1 MKINEPNRITNLQ
14 QYSSTRHTRAGQAD
28 GARRKDELT
37 ISPEAMELLESNRL
51 NGAARPEKLA
61 ELKESV
67 SSGTYHVDAG
77 KIAEKLLPY
86 LK

>member
-14 QYSSTRHTRAGQAD
+14 QYSNARQARAGQA
-28 GARRKDELT
+28 GGTRRKDELT
-37 ISPEAMELLESNRL
+37 ISPEAMELLESNRV